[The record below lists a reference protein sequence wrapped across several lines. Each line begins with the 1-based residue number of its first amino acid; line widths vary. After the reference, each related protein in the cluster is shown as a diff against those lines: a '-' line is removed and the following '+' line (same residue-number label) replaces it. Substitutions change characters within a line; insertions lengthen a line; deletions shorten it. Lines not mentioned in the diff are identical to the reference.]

1 MLKALKLTKEQ
12 LSLSAYL
19 KLSSFICCIF
29 MAVISYGQL
38 SFQVIDEQ
46 GLPMIG
52 VEAYS
57 TDYALAA
64 VSDNKGKITLSI
76 LPDADDDTRITIKYL
91 GYQKLVVTVSE
102 LADLDDTIVLAPDSN
117 LLEEIVLIGRNEI
130 AKEALPYHIESI
142 ARAEIASTN
151 PQTSA
156 DALAQ
161 HGQLYVQKSQMGG
174 GSPVIRGFE
183 ANKVLLVL
191 DGIRMN
197 NAIYRNGHL
206 QNAITVDPAMLER
219 VDVIFG
225 PNSLTYGS
233 DALGGVVHFKT
244 RDPDLQYLKT
254 EELYTEG
261 NYSLRY
267 SSANQEKTGHLDFNL
282 GGQRV
287 ASLTSLSF
295 SDFSDLR
302 MGARR
307 TEQFPDFGLRTHYVS
322 RVNSEDIEL
331 INPDP
336 NVQIGTGYHQIDF
349 AQKLLYQPDDN
360 FQLIANLQYST
371 SSDIPR
377 YDQLIDRSDGKL
389 TFAEWNY
396 GPQKRTMAS
405 VKFKFLQETSFYDKA
420 IFIAA
425 MQEVEED
432 RISRRFGRDDRSHQN
447 EEVTVQSF
455 TADFNKSLSTR
466 HHIYYGANFQ
476 HDFVR
481 SKAFDENI
489 ITGKVLQD
497 VLTRYPSGG
506 SEMTMYGLY
515 LQYHL
520 STAKDQGHLN
530 TGLRYSGTRLA
541 FSYSED
547 DPIKWPDRFIDG
559 LNSNNAS
566 LIWSIGW
573 TQHYPQ
579 GWKWRALASTAFR
592 SPNIDD
598 IAKIRVKGEEVTFP
612 NPELGPERSLNF
624 EYSMG
629 KDFRSSGRKLG
640 SISMTGFYTKL
651 NNAIIRA
658 PFQDNDGSSVFT
670 SGGDSYN
677 ILANVNAKSAII
689 HGFSFTGEA
698 NLWSRLEINGSL
710 NITKGKV
717 LSDQTDGEPLA
728 HIPPIY
734 GQLGFKYDMP
744 KVGLRADYRFNCSKP
759 IEEYGGSAD
768 NPEFA
773 TPIGALAWQTF
784 NLYGEYKLM
793 RAITFSLGV
802 ENILDQHY
810 RQFASGVNAAGR
822 NIIISVRGQF

>member
-1 MLKALKLTKEQ
+1 MSKAPKLIKARPSLFGCLR
-12 LSLSAYL
+12 LSCA
-19 KLSSFICCIF
+19 ICCWLF
-29 MAVISYGQL
+29 AVAGYGQL
-38 SFQVIDEQ
+38 SFQVIDES

-57 TDYALAA
+57 DDYSLAA
-64 VSDNKGKITLSI
+64 VSDETGKITLPVVPNS
-76 LPDADDDTRITIKYL
+76 DDNTEITINYL
-91 GYQKLVVTVSE
+91 GYQKLVVTISE
-102 LADLDDTIVLAPDSN
+102 LAALDDVLILDPDSN

-130 AKEALPYHIESI
+130 SREALPYHIESI
-142 ARAEIASTN
+142 AREEIASTN

-244 RDPDLQYLKT
+244 RDPELQYLKT
-254 EELYTEG
+254 ETRHTAA

-267 SSANQEKTGHLDFNL
+267 SSANQEKTGHLDFNV

-287 ASLTSLSF
+287 ASLTSISF

-302 MGARR
+302 MGSRR
-307 TEQFPDFGLRTHYVS
+307 TDRYPDFGLRTSYVS
-322 RVNSEDIEL
+322 RVNDEDVIL
-331 INPDP
+331 NNPDP
-336 NVQIGTGYHQIDF
+336 TIQIGTGYHQIDF
-349 AQKLLYQPDDN
+349 AQKLLYQPDDH

-377 YDQLIDRSDGKL
+377 YDQLIDESDGRL
-389 TFAEWNY
+389 SFAEWNY

-432 RISRRFGRDDRSHQN
+432 RINRRFGRDDRSHQN

-455 TADFNKSLSTR
+455 TADFNKKLSER
-466 HHIYYGANFQ
+466 HQILYGANFQ

-489 ITGKVLQD
+489 LSGDVDQN
-497 VLTRYPSGG
+497 VLTRYPSAG
-506 SEMTMYGLY
+506 SDMTMYGLY
-515 LQYHL
+515 LQYHMA
-520 STAKDQGHLN
+520 TTNEQGHLN
-530 TGLRYSGTRLA
+530 TGLRYSGTSLS
-541 FSYSED
+541 FNYSED
-547 DPIKWPDRFIDG
+547 DPIDWPEAFIDG
-559 LNSNNAS
+559 LSSHNAS
-566 LIWSIGW
+566 LIWSVGW

-598 IAKIRVKGEEVTFP
+598 IAKIRVKRDEVTFP
-612 NPELGPERSLNF
+612 NPALTPERSLNV
-624 EYSMG
+624 EYSLG
-629 KDFRSSGRKLG
+629 KDFRSSTKKLG
-640 SISMTGFYTKL
+640 SFSLTGYYTRLKD
-651 NNAIIRA
+651 AIIRT
-658 PFQDNDGSSVFT
+658 PFQDTDGSSVFT
-670 SGGDSYN
+670 SGMDSYN
-677 ILANVNAKSAII
+677 VFANVNATRARIYGMSLTA
-689 HGFSFTGEA
+689 EA
-698 NLWSRLEINGSL
+698 TIWSRLRADGSL
-710 NITKGKV
+710 NITKGQI
-717 LSDQTDGEPLA
+717 LDDIAEDQPLA
-728 HIPPIY
+728 HIPPMY
-734 GQLGFKYDMP
+734 GQLGIKYELDDLS
-744 KVGLRADYRFNCSKP
+744 LRTVYRFNGSKP
-759 IEEYGGSAD
+759 LDEYGGSTD

-773 TPIGALAWQTF
+773 TPEGALAWQTF
-784 NLYGEYKLM
+784 HLYGEYKLLDAM
-793 RAITFSLGV
+793 TFSVGV
-802 ENILDQHY
+802 ENILDLHY

-822 NIIISVRGQF
+822 NFIFSVRGQF